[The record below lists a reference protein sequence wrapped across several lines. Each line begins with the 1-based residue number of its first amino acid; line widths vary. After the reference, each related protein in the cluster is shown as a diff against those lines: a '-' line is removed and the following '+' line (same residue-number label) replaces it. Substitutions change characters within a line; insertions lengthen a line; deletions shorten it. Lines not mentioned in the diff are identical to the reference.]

1 MEDVS
6 YSLMWSPVSSAVADV
21 GDEQVSPTI
30 RVGPETLPEMN
41 ARRNM
46 YPKQQWLA
54 LKPIIK
60 QLYINEGQTFSKVAE
75 YLRAHYSFSP
85 T

>member
-1 MEDVS
+1 MEGVF
-6 YSLMWSPVSSAVADV
+6 YNLMWTPVSSAMADV

-30 RVGPETLPEMN
+30 RVGPEKLPEMN
-41 ARRNM
+41 ARRSM

-60 QLYINEGQTFSKVAE
+60 QLYVNEGQTFSKVAE
-75 YLRAHYSFSP
+75 YLRTHHDFSP